1 MNSSEENPPTSES
14 STYDVIE
21 TPSAPSLPGSVVLR
35 ASEDD
40 ALDAA
45 AAEVFTHAIA
55 CVRTFGNFHMA
66 VSAAPANEPFF
77 RRLML
82 DPALR
87 EFPWAKT
94 HLWLLDELLVHADDP
109 IRRGITLLDYLV
121 EPSDI
126 PRNQVHLI
134 DLESADPAA
143 HYESQLGEHLGWR
156 EKGHDR
162 LDYVLLDIGDS
173 AIHGELHHAFPAGSP
188 ALSADGPLVT
198 RTTSHDLGRATMIT
212 MTLRAINGSRFVAG
226 IITGEKRSRIVQD
239 LVSERHTYSQ
249 IRPLGGELRW
259 YVDHASSIRKSN

>member
-1 MNSSEENPPTSES
+1 MNLPEENPRTPES

-21 TPSAPSLPGSVVLR
+21 SPKAPSLPGTVVLR
-35 ASEDD
+35 PNEDE

-45 AAEVFTHAIA
+45 AAEAFTHAIA
-55 CVRTFGNFHMA
+55 CVRSFGNFHMA

-94 HLWLLDELLVHADDP
+94 HLWLLDELQVHPDDP
-109 IRRGITLLDYLV
+109 SRRGITLLDYLV

-134 DLESADPAA
+134 DLETEDPAA
-143 HYESQLGEHLGWR
+143 HYEKQLGEHLGWR

-162 LDYVLLDIGDS
+162 LDYALLDMGD
-173 AIHGELHHAFPAGSP
+173 AGIEGELHHAFPAG
-188 ALSADGPLVT
+188 AATLSVNGPLVAT
-198 RTTSHDLGRATMIT
+198 AVSHNLPRTA
-212 MTLRAINGSRFVAG
+212 MTFRAINGSRFVAG
-226 IITGEKRSRIVQD
+226 IITGEKRRPVVQSLIND
-239 LVSERHTYSQ
+239 RHAYSQ

-259 YVDHASSIRKSN
+259 YVDHAASIRKST